1 VEPPKP
7 APLVNTAGFVHHPVK
22 RRIFRLFQPTL
33 ERAMGVKRL
42 NEMYAHASR
51 QADDPVGF
59 SEAALRYSGI
69 RYQIPE
75 AEVEA
80 LRKLEGPVV
89 MLCNHPFGGWEALFL
104 ISLMGRIRPDFKV
117 MANYMLE
124 RIKEIEGNLILVD
137 PFNEDESKEKN
148 VGPMRDAFRYLARGG
163 FLGVFPSGEVAAY
176 NIKTGKIEEPDW
188 NPNIAKLIQK
198 TKATVVPVY
207 FHGTNSLIFHAAGV
221 VNPRL
226 RTGLL
231 IRELVRPTFD
241 EITFAIGDPITP
253 TKTARYETPEA
264 LTAYL
269 KSKLYLLGER
279 FPSRKLAPPL
289 RIRTPRLLP
298 LRGKPKQA
306 PIIAPVP
313 PDQLLREVERLRTEG
328 NLLLESKEFD
338 VLIFTAQQA
347 PGLLRELGRQR
358 EITFRAVGEGTGDP
372 LDLSDYDMYYDHLL
386 IWDRQAAKIVGSY
399 RLGRV
404 DKIVRELGRKWLYI
418 FTSFHIKKEFFDKIH
433 PIVECSRAIVT
444 QDYQRSFNALALL
457 WQGIGQYI
465 NRYPETRWLMGALSI
480 SNDFHNT
487 SKEFMVTYLEE
498 NHRYD
503 NLVKYIRP
511 KHPFPRDWKAI
522 DKHYRNFKI
531 TDVNSLQDLINQV
544 EQDDKKIPVLMRQ
557 YLKLGAKCVDFNV
570 DPSFANALDVFLLT
584 DLTQADPETMRKY
597 LGPQGYAAY
606 RAHHSLPPLPE

>member
-1 VEPPKP
+1 
-7 APLVNTAGFVHHPVK
+7 
-22 RRIFRLFQPTL
+22 
-33 ERAMGVKRL
+33 
-42 NEMYAHASR
+42 
-51 QADDPVGF
+51 
-59 SEAALRYSGI
+59 
-69 RYQIPE
+69 
-75 AEVEA
+75 
-80 LRKLEGPVV
+80 
-89 MLCNHPFGGWEALFL
+89 
-104 ISLMGRIRPDFKV
+104 
-117 MANYMLE
+117 
-124 RIKEIEGNLILVD
+124 
-137 PFNEDESKEKN
+137 
-148 VGPMRDAFRYLARGG
+148 
-163 FLGVFPSGEVAAY
+163 
-176 NIKTGKIEEPDW
+176 
-188 NPNIAKLIQK
+188 
-198 TKATVVPVY
+198 
-207 FHGTNSLIFHAAGV
+207 
-221 VNPRL
+221 
-226 RTGLL
+226 
-231 IRELVRPTFD
+231 
-241 EITFAIGDPITP
+241 
-253 TKTARYETPEA
+253 
-264 LTAYL
+264 
-269 KSKLYLLGER
+269 
-279 FPSRKLAPPL
+279 
-289 RIRTPRLLP
+289 
-298 LRGKPKQA
+298 
-306 PIIAPVP
+306 VP